1 MQRGL
6 PWLKGHG
13 RLTEKRSKVVASI
26 LVHDGNFSISDGK
39 KVNKV
44 SPSQG
49 NINLQ

>member
-1 MQRGL
+1 
-6 PWLKGHG
+6 
-13 RLTEKRSKVVASI
+13 VASI